1 VHPTD
6 VDPGVTLAGRYRV
19 AELLAET
26 PGDGGVAQ
34 TWRAIDEVLSRSVV
48 VHVLAAD
55 DPRVDH
61 LLEASR
67 RAATAADVR
76 FIRVLDALR
85 DDGVAYVVREWVAGR
100 SLGALLADGPLPP
113 QQAGLLVREV
123 SEAIARAHDQGLSHE
138 RLDPDTVVVTD
149 TGSIKIVGLATQAA
163 LSGAHA
169 EEETGT
175 DPQREDAVGIGRLLY
190 AALTARW
197 PAGPRSGLNAAPRA
211 ADGTLLSPRQCRAG
225 VPRSLDEITDR
236 ILDEHPRHGEP
247 LTTPAQIAA
256 ALTEV
261 VGMTPIEGVLPP
273 ASTSGAGHDGHYGG
287 GHGPVN
293 YADAPTQVGAP
304 PVGTTRGDPNG
315 RASAHPQRAG
325 AGGDLGDQ
333 TQRVAPV
340 GSSPMSH
347 LSDPAMHPRGGYA
360 PPQPPGQAPHHY
372 PPQEREQRPRWW
384 RIAAAL
390 VALLVL
396 AGAGLLGWQLMSTA
410 FDNPG
415 PSTTP
420 SARNTPTP
428 DKTETAAAG
437 SPIRIAG
444 AKDFDPQPDGN
455 NEEHPEDVD
464 KAYDGNQSTMWTT
477 MSYHNNPQLG
487 GIKAGVGVWFDLGK
501 PVDVGRVELSLRSG
515 GTDVQLRAAPED
527 ASSAPSAID
536 DWRQIAKQD
545 GAGGEA
551 TLRPDKPVRTRFLL
565 VWLTKLPPEGSDY
578 RGGIAEI
585 VVRR

>member
-1 VHPTD
+1 MHPTD

-55 DPRVDH
+55 DPRVDN

-138 RLDPDTVVVTD
+138 RLDPDAVVVTD
-149 TGSIKIVGLATQAA
+149 TGAIKIVGLATQAA
-163 LSGAHA
+163 LSGPRSD
-169 EEETGT
+169 EETGT

-225 VPRSLDEITDR
+225 VPRSLDEITER
-236 ILDEHPRHGEP
+236 VLDEHPRHGEP
-247 LTTPAQIAA
+247 LTTPQQIAA

-273 ASTSGAGHDGHYGG
+273 SSASGAGHDGHHAG
-287 GHGPVN
+287 GHGPAN
-293 YADAPTQVGAP
+293 YADAPTQVGVP
-304 PVGTTRGDPNG
+304 PVGAGRGDLNG
-315 RASAHPQRAG
+315 RASAHSQQAG
-325 AGGDLGDQ
+325 TGSDLGDQ
-333 TQRVAPV
+333 TQRVAPAD
-340 GSSPMSH
+340 MSH
-347 LSDPAMHPRGGYA
+347 MSQTSRPAMRSSGGYP
-360 PPQPPGQAPHHY
+360 PPQPPHHY
-372 PPQEREQRPRWW
+372 PQQEREQRPRWW

-415 PSTTP
+415 PSRTP
-420 SARNTPTP
+420 TAGDSSPTP
-428 DKTETAAAG
+428 DKTKAAAPAG
-437 SPIRIAG
+437 SPVEITG
-444 AKDFDPQPDGN
+444 AKDFDPPPGN
-455 NEEHPEDVD
+455 GEEHPEDVD
-464 KAYDGNQSTMWTT
+464 KAYDGNQSTLWTT
-477 MSYHNNPQLG
+477 MSYRNNPQLG
-487 GIKAGVGVWFDLGK
+487 GLKPGVGVWFDLGK
-501 PVDVGRVELSLRSG
+501 PTDVGRVELSLRSG

-536 DWRQIAKQD
+536 DWQQIAKQD
-545 GAGGEA
+545 GAGGEV
-551 TLRPDKPVRTRFLL
+551 TLRPNKPVRTRFLL
-565 VWLTKLPPEGSDY
+565 VWLTKLPPDGSEY